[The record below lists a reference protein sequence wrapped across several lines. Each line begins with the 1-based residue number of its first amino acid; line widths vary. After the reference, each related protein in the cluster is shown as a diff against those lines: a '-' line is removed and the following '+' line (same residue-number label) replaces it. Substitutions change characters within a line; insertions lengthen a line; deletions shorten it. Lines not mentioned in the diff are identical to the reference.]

1 MTTGNSDDD
10 KPTSATLLDQMGGW
24 RGLVQS
30 TLPVG
35 VFVPVNAIFGM
46 SPAIGAALGAALAI
60 LIWCLFKRQSV
71 QPAISGFLG
80 VALCGFIAY
89 RSGEARDY
97 YLFGLYTSLIYGAV
111 LALSVLVRFPLV
123 GVIWNLLNG
132 RDGTWRRVP
141 AARRAYDIA
150 TLVWVAVF
158 AARYLVQSGLYDDDR
173 VGWLGVARI
182 AMGYPLAA
190 VALVVCI
197 WAVRRADRALAAV
210 AEQQT
215 ETSDNA
221 AADAAETVGVT
232 GTIAASDSGTSEVSE
247 PPAPGHGRDDNRG

>member
-1 MTTGNSDDD
+1 MTTGNSDDR
-10 KPTSATLLDQMGGW
+10 PNASTLLDQMGGW

-46 SPAIGAALGAALAI
+46 TPAIGAALGAALAI
-60 LIWCLFKRQSV
+60 LVWCLVKKRSI
-71 QPAISGFLG
+71 QPAISGFFG

-89 RSGEARDY
+89 RTGEARDY
-97 YLFGLYTSLIYGAV
+97 YLFGLYTSLVYGAV
-111 LALSVLVRFPLV
+111 LAVSVLVRFPLV

-132 RDGTWRRVP
+132 RDGSWRRHPV
-141 AARRAYDIA
+141 ARRAYDIA

-197 WAVRRADRALAAV
+197 WAVRRADRAL
-210 AEQQT
+210 T
-215 ETSDNA
+215 A
-221 AADAAETVGVT
+221 AAEAAPP
-232 GTIAASDSGTSEVSE
+232 ADASDSTSMEDDSTSMEDADE
-247 PPAPGHGRDDNRG
+247 PLHRSAQSKHLP

>member
-1 MTTGNSDDD
+1 MTTGNSSDT
-10 KPTSATLLDQMGGW
+10 PTSTTLLEQMGGW

-46 SPAIGAALGAALAI
+46 KPAIGAAVAAALAI
-60 LIWCLFKRQSV
+60 LVWCLIKKRSV
-71 QPAISGFLG
+71 QPAISGLLG

-97 YLFGLYTSLIYGAV
+97 YLFGLYTSLVYGAI
-111 LALSVLVRFPLV
+111 LAVSVLVRFPLV

-132 RDGTWRRVP
+132 RDGQWRRVP
-141 AARRAYDIA
+141 LARRAYDIA

-158 AARYLVQSGLYDDDR
+158 AARYLVQSGLYEDDR

-197 WAVRRADRALAAV
+197 WAVRRADRALAA
-210 AEQQT
+210 A
-215 ETSDNA
+215 
-221 AADAAETVGVT
+221 TV
-232 GTIAASDSGTSEVSE
+232 D
-247 PPAPGHGRDDNRG
+247 PAPAPDTDASNPQDPGRDDVRA